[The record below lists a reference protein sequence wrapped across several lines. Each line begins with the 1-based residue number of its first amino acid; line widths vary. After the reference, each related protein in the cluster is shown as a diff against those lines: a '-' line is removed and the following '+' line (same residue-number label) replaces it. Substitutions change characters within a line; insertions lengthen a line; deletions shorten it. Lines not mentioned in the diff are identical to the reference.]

1 MWTLIG
7 AAVPVQLLEVEMQ
20 RGDGGEGA
28 QRGAGGEAPSNT
40 LPSLGEGFLQK

>member
-28 QRGAGGEAPSNT
+28 QRGAGGEAPSDPGINNT
-40 LPSLGEGFLQK
+40 LPSL